1 MPISVVMPALE
12 MAQETG
18 KLVCWLKKDG
28 ERIVKGEPLL
38 EVETDK
44 AVMEIEAPGDG
55 VLAGISAQPGM
66 EIPVGKTIAWIVQ
79 PGEVVPVEAEQ
90 QASGRRISLD
100 AATKRSAPAAEIH
113 VISHDLK
120 VSPKARRLAKERGVD
135 LSRLQGS
142 GPEGEILAADVLSI
156 AGTATPSVP
165 IATDE
170 SSSTVARLM
179 AKRVTEAWTTVPHFY
194 VIREVDAAGLK
205 SARERWANS
214 VEQATNTK
222 LTVTDLLVAI
232 VARALAHH
240 PEMNASWL
248 DGHVQYH
255 PEINISVA
263 MAVEGGV
270 VAPVIHQADQLSLG
284 EIAARRRDL
293 SERAR
298 SSKLRPS
305 DITGGT
311 FTISNLGMFDV
322 DEFTAIITP
331 PQSAVLA
338 IGRIADRVVAVNGQP
353 AVRLMMTMTLSSD
366 HRVIDGARAAL
377 FMRDLVK
384 EIHWSISDSAPVERI
399 FTSSPKRS

>member
-12 MAQETG
+12 MAQDTG
-18 KLVCWLKKDG
+18 KLVSWLKKDG
-28 ERIVKGEPLL
+28 DRIVKGEPLL

-44 AVMEIEAPGDG
+44 AVLEIGAPGDG
-55 VLAGISAQPGM
+55 ILAGISAQPGM

-79 PGEVVPVEAEQ
+79 PGEAPPTKAEEPT
-90 QASGRRISLD
+90 SWRRIELD
-100 AATKRSAPAAEIH
+100 AGTNRTTHNTEINI
-113 VISHDLK
+113 VSRELK

-142 GPEGEILAADVLSI
+142 GPEGEILAADVMST
-156 AGTATPSVP
+156 AGTEMSPAPVT
-165 IATDE
+165 TYE
-170 SSSTVARLM
+170 SGSTVARLM

-194 VIREVDAAGLK
+194 VVREVDAAGLK
-205 SARERWANS
+205 SARERSANS
-214 VEQATNTK
+214 VEQSHKTK
-222 LTVTDLLVAI
+222 LTVTDLLIAI
-232 VARALAHH
+232 VAGALVHH

-248 DGHVQYH
+248 DSHIQHH
-255 PEINISVA
+255 PEVNISLA
-263 MAVEGGV
+263 MAIEGGV

-284 EIAARRRDL
+284 EIAARRSDL
-293 SERAR
+293 SARAR
-298 SSKLRPS
+298 RSKLRPT

-331 PQSAVLA
+331 PQSAILT

-353 AVRLMMTMTLSSD
+353 AVRPMMTLTLASD

-384 EIHWSISDSAPVERI
+384 EISLRYGGGGGN
-399 FTSSPKRS
+399 

>member
-1 MPISVVMPALE
+1 MAISVVMPALE

-18 KLVCWLKKDG
+18 KLVSWLKKDG
-28 ERIVKGEPLL
+28 DRIVKGEPLL

-55 VLAGISAQPGM
+55 VLAGISAQPGT

-79 PGEVVPVEAEQ
+79 PGEVPPAEAGE
-90 QASGRRISLD
+90 AATGRRIPAD
-100 AATKRSAPAAEIH
+100 ASVKSSAPAAELH
-113 VISHDLK
+113 ATSPELK
-120 VSPKARRLAKERGVD
+120 ISPKARRLAKEHGVD
-135 LSRLQGS
+135 LSRLRGS
-142 GPEGEILAADVLSI
+142 GPEGEILAADVVAA
-156 AGTATPSVP
+156 AGTMPSAAPV
-165 IATDE
+165 ASDE
-170 SSSTVARLM
+170 SGSTVARLM

-194 VIREVDAAGLK
+194 VVREVDAAELQ
-205 SARERWANS
+205 SARKLLANS
-214 VEQATNTK
+214 FEQAHKTK

-232 VARALAHH
+232 VARTLAYH

-248 DGHVQYH
+248 DGDVRHH
-255 PEINISVA
+255 PEVNISLA
-263 MAVEGGV
+263 MAVERGV
-270 VAPVIHQADQLSLG
+270 VAPVIHTADRLSLP
-284 EIAARRRDL
+284 EIARLRSDL

-331 PQSAVLA
+331 PQSAILA
-338 IGRIADRVVAVNGQP
+338 VGRITDRVVAVDGQP
-353 AVRLMMTMTLSSD
+353 GVRPMMTMTLSSD
-366 HRVIDGARAAL
+366 HRVIDGAKAAL

-384 EIHWSISDSAPVERI
+384 EIHLADFGDSGN
-399 FTSSPKRS
+399 

>member
-12 MAQETG
+12 MAQDTG
-18 KLVCWLKKDG
+18 KLVSWLKKDG
-28 ERIVKGEPLL
+28 DRIVKGEPLL

-44 AVMEIEAPGDG
+44 AVLEIGAPGDG

-79 PGEVVPVEAEQ
+79 PGEAPPTKAEEPT
-90 QASGRRISLD
+90 SWRRIELD
-100 AATKRSAPAAEIH
+100 AGTNRTTHNTEINI
-113 VISHDLK
+113 VSRELK

-142 GPEGEILAADVLSI
+142 GPEGEILAADVMSTT
-156 AGTATPSVP
+156 GTEMSPAPVT
-165 IATDE
+165 TYE
-170 SSSTVARLM
+170 SGSTVARLM
-179 AKRVTEAWTTVPHFY
+179 AKRVTEGWTTVPHFW
-194 VIREVDAAGLK
+194 VVREVDAAALK
-205 SARERWANS
+205 SAREHSADS
-214 VEQATNTK
+214 VEQSYKTK
-222 LTVTDLLVAI
+222 LTVTDLLIAI
-232 VARALAHH
+232 VAGALVHH

-248 DGHVQYH
+248 DSHIQHH
-255 PEINISVA
+255 PEVNISLA
-263 MAVEGGV
+263 MAIEGGV

-284 EIAARRRDL
+284 EIAARRSDL
-293 SERAR
+293 SARAR
-298 SSKLRPS
+298 RSKLRLT

-331 PQSAVLA
+331 PQLAIIA

-353 AVRLMMTMTLSSD
+353 AVRPMMTLTLASD

-384 EIHWSISDSAPVERI
+384 EISLRYGGGGGN
-399 FTSSPKRS
+399 

>member
-18 KLVCWLKKDG
+18 KLVSWLKKDG
-28 ERIVKGEPLL
+28 DRIVKGEPLL

-55 VLAGISAQPGM
+55 VLAGISAQPGT
-66 EIPVGKTIAWIVQ
+66 EIPVGRAIAWIVQ
-79 PGEVVPVEAEQ
+79 PGEVPPTDAEEG
-90 QASGRRISLD
+90 ATGRRIGLEAGAKLS
-100 AATKRSAPAAEIH
+100 PAAQIH
-113 VISHDLK
+113 VISRKLK
-120 VSPKARRLAKERGVD
+120 ISPKARRLAKEHGVN

-142 GPEGEILAADVLSI
+142 GPEGEILAADVMAA
-156 AGTATPSVP
+156 AGTALSPAPVT
-165 IATDE
+165 TDE
-170 SSSTVARLM
+170 SGSTVTRLM
-179 AKRVTEAWTTVPHFY
+179 AKRVTEAWITVPHFY
-194 VIREVDAAGLK
+194 VVRDVDAAGLQ

-214 VEQATNTK
+214 VEQSHGMK
-222 LTVTDLLVAI
+222 LTITDLLVAI
-232 VARALAHH
+232 VARTLARHS
-240 PEMNASWL
+240 EMNASWL
-248 DGHVQYH
+248 DGHVQHH
-255 PEINISVA
+255 PEINISLA

-270 VAPVIHQADQLSLG
+270 VAPVIHTANKLSLA
-284 EIAARRRDL
+284 EIAKLRSDL

-298 SSKLRPS
+298 SSKLRPT

-331 PQSAVLA
+331 PQLAIIA

-353 AVRLMMTMTLSSD
+353 VVRPMMAITLSSD
-366 HRVIDGARAAL
+366 HRVIDGAKAAL

-384 EIHWSISDSAPVERI
+384 EIQLGYGGGGGN
-399 FTSSPKRS
+399 

>member
-12 MAQETG
+12 MAQDTG
-18 KLVCWLKKDG
+18 KLVSWLKKDG
-28 ERIVKGEPLL
+28 DRIVKGEPLL

-44 AVMEIEAPGDG
+44 AVLEIGAPGDG

-79 PGEVVPVEAEQ
+79 PGEAPPTKAEEPT
-90 QASGRRISLD
+90 SWRRIELD
-100 AATKRSAPAAEIH
+100 AGTNRATHNPEINI
-113 VISHDLK
+113 VSRGLK

-142 GPEGEILAADVLSI
+142 GPEGEILAADVMST
-156 AGTATPSVP
+156 AGTEMSPAPVT
-165 IATDE
+165 TYE
-170 SSSTVARLM
+170 SGSTVARLM

-194 VIREVDAAGLK
+194 VVREVDAAGLK
-205 SARERWANS
+205 SAREGSANS
-214 VEQATNTK
+214 VEQSHKTK
-222 LTVTDLLVAI
+222 LTITDLLIAI
-232 VARALAHH
+232 VAGALVHH

-248 DGHVQYH
+248 DSHIQHH
-255 PEINISVA
+255 PEVNISLA
-263 MAVEGGV
+263 MAIEGGV

-284 EIAARRRDL
+284 EIAARRSDL
-293 SERAR
+293 SARAR
-298 SSKLRPS
+298 RSKLRPT
-305 DITGGT
+305 DISGGT

-331 PQSAVLA
+331 PQSAILT

-353 AVRLMMTMTLSSD
+353 AVRPMMTLTLASD

-384 EIHWSISDSAPVERI
+384 EILLRYGGGGGN
-399 FTSSPKRS
+399 

>member
-12 MAQETG
+12 MAQDTG
-18 KLVCWLKKDG
+18 KLVSWLKKDG
-28 ERIVKGEPLL
+28 DRIVKGEPLL

-44 AVMEIEAPGDG
+44 AVLEIGAPGDG

-79 PGEVVPVEAEQ
+79 PGEAPPTKAEEPT
-90 QASGRRISLD
+90 SWRRIELD
-100 AATKRSAPAAEIH
+100 AETNRATHNIEINI
-113 VISHDLK
+113 VSRELK

-142 GPEGEILAADVLSI
+142 GPEGEILAADVI
-156 AGTATPSVP
+156 ATAGTDMSPAPVT
-165 IATDE
+165 TYE

-194 VIREVDAAGLK
+194 VVREVDAAGLK
-205 SARERWANS
+205 SAREGSANS
-214 VEQATNTK
+214 VEQSHKTK
-222 LTVTDLLVAI
+222 LTITDLLIAI
-232 VARALAHH
+232 VAGALVHH

-248 DGHVQYH
+248 DSHIQHH
-255 PEINISVA
+255 PEVNISLA

-284 EIAARRRDL
+284 EIAARRSDL
-293 SERAR
+293 SARAR
-298 SSKLRPS
+298 RSKLRPT

-331 PQSAVLA
+331 PQSAILT

-353 AVRLMMTMTLSSD
+353 AVRPMMTLTLASD

-377 FMRDLVK
+377 FLRDLVK
-384 EIHWSISDSAPVERI
+384 EISLRYGGGGGN
-399 FTSSPKRS
+399 

>member
-18 KLVCWLKKDG
+18 KLVSWLKKDG
-28 ERIVKGEPLL
+28 DRIVKGEPLL

-79 PGEVVPVEAEQ
+79 PGEAPPTEAKEPT
-90 QASGRRISLD
+90 SGRRIELD
-100 AATKRSAPAAEIH
+100 AGAKHTAPDAGINI
-113 VISHDLK
+113 ISRELK
-120 VSPKARRLAKERGVD
+120 VSPKARRLAKERGLD

-142 GPEGEILAADVLSI
+142 GPEGEILAADVMST
-156 AGTATPSVP
+156 AGTAQSPAPAT
-165 IATDE
+165 TDE
-170 SSSTVARLM
+170 SGSTVARLM
-179 AKRVTEAWTTVPHFY
+179 AKRVTEAWITVPHFY
-194 VIREVDAAGLK
+194 VVREVDAAGLQ
-205 SARERWANS
+205 SARERSAHS
-214 VEQATNTK
+214 VEQSHKTK

-232 VARALAHH
+232 VAGTLPHH
-240 PEMNASWL
+240 PEMNASWV
-248 DGHVQYH
+248 DGHVQHH
-255 PEINISVA
+255 PEINISLA

-284 EIAARRRDL
+284 EIAARRSDL
-293 SERAR
+293 SARAR
-298 SSKLRPS
+298 GSKLRPT
-305 DITGGT
+305 DISGGT

-331 PQSAVLA
+331 PQSAILA

-353 AVRLMMTMTLSSD
+353 AVRPMMTLTLSSD

-384 EIHWSISDSAPVERI
+384 QILLRYGEGGGN
-399 FTSSPKRS
+399 